1 MPRRMRQVDQEQ
13 STELDM
19 TPMLDVVFILL
30 IFFIVT
36 AVFVKL
42 PGVEPTMPDAEQFDG
57 ELRPTI
63 ILAVTAD
70 DEIWYDR
77 SLIPTERLNVEVKA
91 IQAENPK
98 ADALIKAD
106 GDAPH
111 GTVHKVM
118 VALQT
123 AGVKVQRVS
132 IEPVVR

>member
-1 MPRRMRQVDQEQ
+1 MARRMRQIDQEEE
-13 STELDM
+13 TELNM

-42 PGVEPTMPDAEQFDG
+42 PGVEPTDPVAEIFDD

-63 ILAVTAD
+63 IIAVTAD
-70 DEIWYDR
+70 DEVWHDR
-77 SLIPTERLNVEVKA
+77 SLIPPQRLTVEVQS

-98 ADALIKAD
+98 AEAMVQADAGAS
-106 GDAPH
+106 H
-111 GTVHKVM
+111 GVVHDVM
-118 VALQT
+118 VALRD
-123 AGVKVQRVS
+123 AGIEVQRQS